1 MSRSGEKSFIEWIC
15 HSLPP
20 QPHSI
25 DHGPGD
31 DTAIF
36 HSNAELPSLITT
48 DLLMEGVHFHL
59 DQTHARR
66 VGYKAMAVNLSDI
79 AAMGGTPSLCVVS
92 IALPCTNGRALGEE
106 LMGGLMDLAREF
118 EVGIAGGD
126 TNSWNGPLV
135 VNITLLG
142 QASRKGPLLRS
153 TAKPGALL
161 LVTGKLGG
169 SLGGR
174 HLDFKPRVRESRL
187 LHDHYNLHAMI
198 DVSDGLSTDLWH
210 LLNASSCGACLKQDC
225 IPIHDSVYE
234 IQDARTPLEHALY
247 DGEDFELL
255 FTADPAEAARILQD
269 QPLAI
274 PITLIG
280 QMTSEKEAQ
289 LMAPDGQTHSL
300 KPQGWEHRLQ

>member
-142 QASRKGPLLRS
+142 QAL
-153 TAKPGALL
+153 
-161 LVTGKLGG
+161 
-169 SLGGR
+169 SL
-174 HLDFKPRVRESRL
+174 
-187 LHDHYNLHAMI
+187 
-198 DVSDGLSTDLWH
+198 
-210 LLNASSCGACLKQDC
+210 
-225 IPIHDSVYE
+225 IH
-234 IQDARTPLEHALY
+234 I
-247 DGEDFELL
+247 
-255 FTADPAEAARILQD
+255 
-269 QPLAI
+269 
-274 PITLIG
+274 
-280 QMTSEKEAQ
+280 
-289 LMAPDGQTHSL
+289 
-300 KPQGWEHRLQ
+300 